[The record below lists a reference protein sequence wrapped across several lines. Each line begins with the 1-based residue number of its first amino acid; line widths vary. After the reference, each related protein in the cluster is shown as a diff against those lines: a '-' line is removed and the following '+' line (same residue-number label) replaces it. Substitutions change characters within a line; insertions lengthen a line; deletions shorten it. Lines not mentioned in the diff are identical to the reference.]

1 MKTVCLLNGSLRG
14 EKAASHAFLN
24 VVSAKLNAVGVATER
39 VSVQAGG
46 GGYSSRE
53 TLGVVAAADAIV
65 VAFPL
70 FSYTLPGG
78 LTAFLE
84 DFSSA
89 VRGGMQHNRGAKVFA
104 IVNCGF
110 PEPWIM
116 REAIRVVR
124 NFCAR
129 TGLSYRFSIA
139 IASGPV
145 TALTMKVP
153 LLNPRLKKAFA
164 NIVKEC
170 SRGEIEPREDVFLPP
185 IIPRG
190 IVLKMKEHYE
200 NKSPLL
206 RSPTA
211 RAPAGKNGSYIVSL
225 VLVATLSTLIYGAI
239 IPALVQRWFL

>member
-1 MKTVCLLNGSLRG
+1 MVGMKTACLLNGSLRG
-14 EKAASHAFLN
+14 EKAASLAFLN
-24 VVSAKLNAVGVATER
+24 VVAAKLHAAGVATER

-53 TLGVVAAADAIV
+53 TLGVMAGADAIV

-89 VRGGMQHNRGAKVFA
+89 VGGGMQYKRGAKVFA

-116 REAIRVVR
+116 KEAVRVVR

-129 TGLSYRFSIA
+129 LGLTYRFSIA

-145 TALTMKVP
+145 TALTMKAP

-164 NIVKEC
+164 HIAQDIAGDET
-170 SRGEIEPREDVFLPP
+170 GPWEDVFLSP
-185 IIPRG
+185 IIPKV
-190 IVLKMKEHYE
+190 IVLKVKEHYE
-200 NKSPLL
+200 KKAPSL
-206 RSPTA
+206 RAQSVTP
-211 RAPAGKNGSYIVSL
+211 PH
-225 VLVATLSTLIYGAI
+225 
-239 IPALVQRWFL
+239 